1 MPTVTSVVSGFNP
14 SNCGGLVPPSGSP
27 VCGSVMCLVSAL
39 PQLTSV
45 KLDTPRSSATTDG

>member
-39 PQLTSV
+39 LQLTSV